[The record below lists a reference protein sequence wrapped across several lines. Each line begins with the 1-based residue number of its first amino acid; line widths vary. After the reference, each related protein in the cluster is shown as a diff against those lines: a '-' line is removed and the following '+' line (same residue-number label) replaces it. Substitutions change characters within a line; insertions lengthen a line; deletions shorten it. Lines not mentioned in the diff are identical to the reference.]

1 LSRIS
6 LLGTDI
12 IEHSPEWMF
21 TLKQAPFAL
30 TLLFIASTLQAS
42 ANDIESR
49 LLDCRTISNKD
60 SRTSCYDQIADSI
73 SPPVSTSGT
82 PESQPSR
89 VETPAVTAP
98 LVTAPLITPLPAT
111 PPVQEQ
117 IVQPIAAEKTAE
129 AEALFGKPDEA
140 VDEIVKEKLKI
151 ESLTQ
156 IRSPVVKI
164 QPNHVDELIVYLEN
178 GQVWKQ
184 KGDGGV
190 WKIKVGEILVISK
203 ASLGSFLMKAEGRKK
218 SIRAERLR

>member
-1 LSRIS
+1 
-6 LLGTDI
+6 
-12 IEHSPEWMF
+12 MF
-21 TLKQAPFAL
+21 TLKQALFAL
-30 TLLFIASTLQAS
+30 TFLFIASTLQAS

-82 PESQPSR
+82 PESEPSR
-89 VETPAVTAP
+89 VETPAVTALVTAP
-98 LVTAPLITPLPAT
+98 LVTAPLVT
-111 PPVQEQ
+111 PPVQDQ
-117 IVQPIAAEKTAE
+117 AVQPIAAEKTAE
-129 AEALFGKPDEA
+129 AEALFGKPDET

-184 KGDGGV
+184 KGDGGA
-190 WKIKVGEILVISK
+190 WRIKVGEVLVISK